1 MARPERKTVDYFPHY
16 ISDGKKMF
24 FIEHKYGNDGYAT
37 WFKILESLASTENH
51 FLNLNDSTDL
61 MFLSAKCRIEESIL
75 LSIIN
80 DLSKLGEIDHD
91 LWLSNIVYSHKF
103 IESIQDAYKRRNNK
117 CMTYEGLCMHLL
129 GLCIHKLHENAKFE
143 YNKPQSKVKYSK
155 VKEIKVNE
163 SIEISPE
170 ISKPKKEIPS
180 LDEFLLYLKTDLKE
194 FNFDAFK
201 FSVTAKYESWI
212 DNDWKDGNQNS
223 IKNWKTKLK
232 NTMPYLKPFNQNQNG
247 TKPITADERTANY
260 TQHVLESIRKQVD
273 SQEPIKGNENSTDD
287 FTTFT
292 EM

>member
-1 MARPERKTVDYFPHY
+1 MARPEQKTVDYFPHY

-24 FIEHKYGNDGYAT
+24 FIEHKYGNDGYAA

-61 MFLSAKCRIEESIL
+61 MFLSAKCRIEESVL
-75 LSIIN
+75 LSILN

-91 LWLSNIVYSHKF
+91 LWLSNVVYSHKF

-155 VKEIKVNE
+155 VKKSKVNE
-163 SIEISPE
+163 NANEKTEIEVQND
-170 ISKPKKEIPS
+170 KIPT
-180 LDEFLLYLKTDLKE
+180 LETVLFYLQNELKE
-194 FNFDAFK
+194 FNFEAFR
-201 FSVTAKYESWI
+201 FSVTAKYESWVA
-212 DNDWKDGNQNS
+212 NGWKDGNQNP

-232 NTMPYLKPFNQNQNG
+232 NTMPFMKPINQNNNLQNG
-247 TKPITADERTANY
+247 TEKPNQSDQRMDALQQWGKDMA
-260 TQHVLESIRKQVD
+260 SIDVTKL
-273 SQEPIKGNENSTDD
+273 
-287 FTTFT
+287 
-292 EM
+292 